1 MEFYV
6 HRGLDLPPLSC
17 SAPRNPRW
25 GEAEAG
31 QDAGGKGGVP
41 TRKGASGSPDA
52 SPKGPRTQ
60 SSTRVCDS
68 ELSGR
73 SPSDPT
79 VFQAR
84 PVLQNDGRAD
94 LSSLLGASCI
104 SSPAMTAP
112 GHTIYCCNDRL
123 SPQASLCP
131 PQGASGQGPE
141 APRPLLLCLAPSPR
155 PGPGT
160 GCGQRGGMLGPL
172 GTQEAGG
179 LASGSD
185 PASESSAPAGPGIL
199 STAAWT
205 ARRPSPGQPQPRPR
219 RGQLLRGRGQA
230 PREGN
235 RVRGAPAGAHTAL
248 NSCVQRKQNSSAAT

>member
-41 TRKGASGSPDA
+41 TLKGASGSPDA

-79 VFQAR
+79 VFRAR

-179 LASGSD
+179 LAAGSD
-185 PASESSAPAGPGIL
+185 PASESSAPAGPGVL
-199 STAAWT
+199 STVAWT
-205 ARRPSPGQPQPRPR
+205 APRPSPGQPQPRPR